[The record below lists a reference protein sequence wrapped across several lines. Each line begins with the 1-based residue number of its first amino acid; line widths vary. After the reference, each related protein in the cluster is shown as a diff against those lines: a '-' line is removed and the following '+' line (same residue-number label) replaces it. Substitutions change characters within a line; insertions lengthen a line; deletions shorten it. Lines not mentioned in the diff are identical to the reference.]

1 MKRTLYR
8 SLSLSRAKR
17 MGSAASCDQVLRW
30 GCYDKSLLCW
40 KDLNVS
46 TKLNTPE
53 QVRYTARH
61 YEICWGEKKS
71 GIYRPTTQLGLIN
84 YQFLHR
90 ALFQPFSFYWKWV
103 VQEQKLW
110 LIMSFFS
117 LRVQAGYKTLGLIK
131 RKICGHTPLFRGVVL
146 RETAAEDLCWGIQ
159 WPDGVNVRR
168 WGWKGPS
175 SQDLGCF
182 LIFKGGKKRIDLQ
195 LN

>member
-30 GCYDKSLLCW
+30 GCCDKSLLCW

-53 QVRYTARH
+53 QVWCTARH

-84 YQFLHR
+84 YQFFHR

-110 LIMSFFS
+110 LIMSCCFFFS

-131 RKICGHTPLFRGVVL
+131 RKICGRTPLFRGVVL
-146 RETAAEDLCWGIQ
+146 QETCAEEFNGQ
-159 WPDGVNVRR
+159 MG
-168 WGWKGPS
+168 
-175 SQDLGCF
+175 
-182 LIFKGGKKRIDLQ
+182 
-195 LN
+195 

>member
-8 SLSLSRAKR
+8 SLSLSRAKG
-17 MGSAASCDQVLRW
+17 MGSAASCDQVLWW
-30 GCYDKSLLCW
+30 GCCDKSLLCW

-71 GIYRPTTQLGLIN
+71 GIYRLTTQLGLIN
-84 YQFLHR
+84 YQFLHG

-110 LIMSFFS
+110 LIMSCCFFS

-131 RKICGHTPLFRGVVL
+131 RKICGPTPLFRGVVL
-146 RETAAEDLCWGIQ
+146 RKSAAEDLCWGIP
-159 WPDGVNVRR
+159 WPDGVNAPR
-168 WGWKGPS
+168 WGWKGLS
-175 SQDLGCF
+175 SQDIVWVVF
-182 LIFKGGKKRIDLQ
+182 LFLRAKKR
-195 LN
+195 